1 MPAFSLDDPSE
12 FWGGD
17 SAELRRGQP
26 AELGADPVRRRR
38 RQVAGDGVCQIGSA
52 LISFA
57 F

>member
-1 MPAFSLDDPSE
+1 MPAFGLDDPSE

-26 AELGADPVRRRR
+26 AEPGAGPVRRRR
-38 RQVAGDGVCQIGSA
+38 RQVAGGGVCQIGST
-52 LISFA
+52 LISSA